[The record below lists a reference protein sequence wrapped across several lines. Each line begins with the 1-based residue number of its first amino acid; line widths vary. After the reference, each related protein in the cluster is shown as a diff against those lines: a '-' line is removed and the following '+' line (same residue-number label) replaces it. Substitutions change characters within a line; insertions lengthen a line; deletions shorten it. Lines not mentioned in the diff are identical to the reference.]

1 MYNQVAKIN
10 NPTLFLC
17 AAFIL
22 GSILLYSVGAFLLI
36 LNAYNQES
44 LRLDAYL
51 CKNKCEF
58 DCSI

>member
-1 MYNQVAKIN
+1 MNYS
-10 NPTLFLC
+10 TLFLSIS
-17 AAFIL
+17 FTL
-22 GSILLYSVGAFLLI
+22 GSELLYSVGAFLLI

-51 CKNKCEF
+51 CKNKCEL